1 MQQTQVHN
9 NFLWRWWRAVDQQT
23 VIALGILFGF
33 SLMLVTTSS
42 PAVAARI
49 GLEESYF
56 ATRQIFYLGIA
67 AIIILTLSC
76 FDKKWIRRIAIAG
89 FLGSFVLLLLVKL
102 YGYEV
107 KGAKRWINLGG
118 LSIQPS
124 EFIKPFFAVV
134 AGWILSLK
142 QYPDF
147 PGFTI
152 SAVLYALVA
161 AVLITQPDFG
171 MLIMITSVWGMQLF
185 VAGMPLLWIMLAG
198 VFSLIGVTA
207 AYTLLPHVAQR
218 INSFLDPASN
228 ENYQVSKSLMAF
240 ENGGFYG
247 RGPGE
252 GTVKQVLPDSHTDFI
267 FAVAGEEFGAIVCLV
282 IAAIFAFIVIRGL
295 IRALR
300 EEDQYVL
307 LAVTGL
313 LSQFGLQAM
322 INMGVTLNLLPTK
335 GMTLPFI
342 SYGGS
347 STLAIAIGVGMLLA
361 FTKRQTNVTRYKM
374 RDDDWIPRA

>member
-1 MQQTQVHN
+1 MQQVQIHN

-23 VIALGILFGF
+23 VIALGVLFGC

-56 ATRQIFYLGIA
+56 ATRQIFYLSIA
-67 AIIILTLSC
+67 AVIILALSC
-76 FDKKWIRRIAIAG
+76 FDKKWIRRIAIIG
-89 FLGSFVLLLLVKL
+89 FLGSFALLLLVKF

-107 KGAKRWINLGG
+107 KGARRWINLGG

-142 QYPDF
+142 KYPDF

-152 SAVLYALVA
+152 SAALYALIA
-161 AVLITQPDFG
+161 IVLITQPDFG

-198 VFSLIGVTA
+198 FFSLIGVTA
-207 AYTLLPHVAQR
+207 AYALLPHVAQR

-252 GTVKQVLPDSHTDFI
+252 GIVKQVLPDSHTDFI
-267 FAVAGEEFGAIVCLV
+267 FAVAGEEFGAIVCLM
-282 IAAIFAFIVIRGL
+282 IAAIFAFIVVRGL
-295 IRALR
+295 LKALR
-300 EEDQYVL
+300 EEDRYVL

-313 LSQFGLQAM
+313 LSQLGLQSV

-361 FTKRQTNVTRYKM
+361 FTKRQTNVAKYRLK
-374 RDDDWIPRA
+374 DDEWL

>member
-1 MQQTQVHN
+1 
-9 NFLWRWWRAVDQQT
+9 
-23 VIALGILFGF
+23 
-33 SLMLVTTSS
+33 MLVTTAS
-42 PAVAARI
+42 PAVASRI

-56 ATRQIFYLGIA
+56 ATRQIFYLGA
-67 AIIILTLSC
+67 ASSIILFLSC
-76 FDKKWIRRIAIAG
+76 FDKKWIRRFAILG
-89 FLGSFVLLLLVKL
+89 FFVSLALLILVKF

-107 KGAKRWINLGG
+107 KGARRWINLLGF
-118 LSIQPS
+118 SMQPS
-124 EFIKPFFAVV
+124 EFIKPFFAVLV
-134 AGWILSLK
+134 GWILSLK

-152 SAVLYALVA
+152 SAILYAIVA
-161 AVLITQPDFG
+161 AILITQPDFG
-171 MLIMITSVWGMQLF
+171 MLIMITSVLGVQLF
-185 VAGMPLLWIMLAG
+185 VAGMPLIWIILAG
-198 VFSLIGVTA
+198 VLGLIGTAA
-207 AYTLLPHVAQR
+207 AYTILPHVAQR
-218 INSFLDPASN
+218 INSFMSPAGE

-240 ENGGFYG
+240 ANGGFYG

-267 FAVAGEEFGAIVCLV
+267 FAVAGEEFGAIVCLM

-295 IRALR
+295 VKLLH

-307 LAVTGL
+307 LSVTGL
-313 LSQFGLQAM
+313 LTQFGLQSV

-361 FTKRQTNVTRYKM
+361 FTKRRTNVERYKM
-374 RDDDWIPRA
+374 KV

>member
-1 MQQTQVHN
+1 MQHTQVHY
-9 NFLWRWWRAVDQQT
+9 NFFWRWWRAVDQQT

-33 SLMLVTTSS
+33 SLMLVTTAS

-49 GLEESYF
+49 GLDESYF
-56 ATRQIFYLGIA
+56 ATRQIFYLSIA
-67 AIIILTLSC
+67 TLIILVLSC
-76 FDKKWIRRIAIAG
+76 FDKKWIRRIAIIG
-89 FLGSFVLLLLVKL
+89 FTSSFILLLLVKL

-107 KGAKRWINLGG
+107 KGAKRWINLAG

-185 VAGMPLLWIMLAG
+185 VAGMPILWIMLAG

-267 FAVAGEEFGAIVCLV
+267 FAVAGEEFGAIVCLI

-295 IRALR
+295 LKILK

-347 STLAIAIGVGMLLA
+347 STLAIAMGIGMLLA
-361 FTKRQTNVTRYKM
+361 FTKRQTNTTRYKM
-374 RDDDWIPRA
+374 KVEDLI